1 MDPTTKQVQISASA
15 MKGGKRASRKKKQQ
29 QVEEEPEQRKRPGVQ
44 VTKVQGGGGVAQQ
57 YLNGGGVAQQYLN
70 GGGVAQQYIQ
80 GVLGQNI
87 NSNCGVPGYQA
98 PTQGSS
104 ASPLAEAFLKP
115 VTQAMLDKPIP
126 VAGAPLPLGGSGQV
140 SPQIGGK
147 TIKLH
152 KKTDKAK
159 VKLHSKKVE
168 VKKYPSLTKK
178 NRKIVLGLVSLK
190 KRQTKAHKIKQ
201 SVKEMPLEDLKK
213 HLIAKGLIKVGSKAP
228 ESILRQIAADSQIV
242 GSGSC

>member
-1 MDPTTKQVQISASA
+1 MESTTKQVQISASA

-29 QVEEEPEQRKRPGVQ
+29 VEEEPTKKQKQSRILQ
-44 VTKVQGGGGVAQQ
+44 VTKEGGGGV
-57 YLNGGGVAQQYLN
+57 V
-70 GGGVAQQYIQ
+70 
-80 GVLGQNI
+80 GQNI
-87 NSNCGVPGYQA
+87 NSNCGVPGYQS

-115 VTQAMLDKPIP
+115 VSQATLDKPIP
-126 VAGAPLPLGGSGQV
+126 VAGAPLPLGGQGQV
-140 SPQIGGK
+140 TPQIGGK

-152 KKTDKAK
+152 KKEDRAK
-159 VKLHSKKVE
+159 VKLHSKKVD
-168 VKKYPSLTKK
+168 VKKHPSLTKK
-178 NRKIVLGLVSLK
+178 NRKIILGLVSLK

-213 HLIAKGLIKVGSKAP
+213 HLIAKGLIKTTSKAP

>member
-1 MDPTTKQVQISASA
+1 MDSTTKQVQISASA
-15 MKGGKRASRKKKQQ
+15 MKGGKRGTRSKKKQ
-29 QVEEEPEQRKRPGVQ
+29 QVEEEPTKKQKQSRILQ
-44 VTKVQGGGGVAQQ
+44 VTKEGGGGVAQQ
-57 YLNGGGVAQQYLN
+57 YV
-70 GGGVAQQYIQ
+70 I
-80 GVLGQNI
+80 GQNI
-87 NSNCGVPGYQA
+87 NSSCGVPGYQS

-115 VTQAMLDKPIP
+115 VPQATLDQPIP

-152 KKTDKAK
+152 KKEDKAK

-168 VKKYPSLTKK
+168 VKKHLTKK
-178 NRKIVLGLVSLK
+178 NRKIILGLVSLK
-190 KRQTKAHKIKQ
+190 KRQTKASKIKQ

-213 HLIAKGLIKVGSKAP
+213 HLVTKGLIKVGSKAP

>member
-1 MDPTTKQVQISASA
+1 
-15 MKGGKRASRKKKQQ
+15 
-29 QVEEEPEQRKRPGVQ
+29 VEEEPTKKQKQSRILQ
-44 VTKVQGGGGVAQQ
+44 VTKEGGGGVAQQ
-57 YLNGGGVAQQYLN
+57 YLNGGQGVAQQYL
-70 GGGVAQQYIQ
+70 I
-80 GVLGQNI
+80 GQNI
-87 NSNCGVPGYQA
+87 NSNCGVPGYQS

-115 VTQAMLDKPIP
+115 VPQATLDKPIP

-152 KKTDKAK
+152 KKEDKAK

-168 VKKYPSLTKK
+168 VKKHLTKK
-178 NRKIVLGLVSLK
+178 NRKIILGLVSLK
-190 KRQTKAHKIKQ
+190 KRQTKASKIKQ

-213 HLIAKGLIKVGSKAP
+213 HLVTKGLIKVGSKAP

>member
-1 MDPTTKQVQISASA
+1 MDSTTKQVQISASA
-15 MKGGKRASRKKKQQ
+15 MKGGKRGTRRKKKQQ

-44 VTKVQGGGGVAQQ
+44 VTKVQGGGVAQQ
-57 YLNGGGVAQQYLN
+57 YV
-70 GGGVAQQYIQ
+70 Q
-80 GVLGQNI
+80 GVIGQNI

-115 VTQAMLDKPIP
+115 VPQATLDQPIP

-152 KKTDKAK
+152 KKEDKAK
-159 VKLHSKKVE
+159 VKLHSKKLE
-168 VKKYPSLTKK
+168 VKKNLTKK
-178 NRKIVLGLVSLK
+178 NRKIILGLVSLK
-190 KRQTKAHKIKQ
+190 KRQTKASKIKQ
-201 SVKEMPLEDLKK
+201 TVKEMPLEDLKK
-213 HLIAKGLIKVGSKAP
+213 HLVTKGLIKVGSKAP

>member
-15 MKGGKRASRKKKQQ
+15 MKGGKRASRKKKQPQQ
-29 QVEEEPEQRKRPGVQ
+29 QVEEEPEQRKRAGIQ
-44 VTKVQGGGGVAQQ
+44 VTKIQNGGV
-57 YLNGGGVAQQYLN
+57 
-70 GGGVAQQYIQ
+70 I
-80 GVLGQNI
+80 GQNI
-87 NSNCGVPGYQA
+87 NSSCGVPGYQA

-115 VTQAMLDKPIP
+115 VPQVTLDKPIP

-152 KKTDKAK
+152 KKTEGAK

-213 HLIAKGLIKVGSKAP
+213 HLIDKGLIKVGSKAP

>member
-1 MDPTTKQVQISASA
+1 MDSTTKQVQISASA
-15 MKGGKRASRKKKQQ
+15 MKGGKRGTRRKKKQQ

-44 VTKVQGGGGVAQQ
+44 VTKVQGGGVAQQ
-57 YLNGGGVAQQYLN
+57 YV
-70 GGGVAQQYIQ
+70 Q
-80 GVLGQNI
+80 GVIGQNI

-115 VTQAMLDKPIP
+115 VPQATLDQPIP

-152 KKTDKAK
+152 KKEDKAK
-159 VKLHSKKVE
+159 VKLHSKKLE
-168 VKKYPSLTKK
+168 VKKHLTKK
-178 NRKIVLGLVSLK
+178 NRKIILGLVSLK
-190 KRQTKAHKIKQ
+190 KRQTKASKIKQ
-201 SVKEMPLEDLKK
+201 TVKEMPLEDLKK
-213 HLIAKGLIKVGSKAP
+213 HLVTKGLIKVGSKAP

>member
-1 MDPTTKQVQISASA
+1 MESTTKQVQISASA

-29 QVEEEPEQRKRPGVQ
+29 QVEEEPEQRKTVGVQ
-44 VTKVQGGGGVAQQ
+44 VTKVQGGGVAQQ
-57 YLNGGGVAQQYLN
+57 YV
-70 GGGVAQQYIQ
+70 Q

-87 NSNCGVPGYQA
+87 NSNCGVPGYQS

-115 VTQAMLDKPIP
+115 VPQATLDKPIP

-152 KKTDKAK
+152 KKEDKAK
-159 VKLHSKKVE
+159 VKLHSKKVD
-168 VKKYPSLTKK
+168 VKKQPSLTKK
-178 NRKIVLGLVSLK
+178 NRRIILGLVSLK
-190 KRQTKAHKIKQ
+190 KRQTKASKIKQ
-201 SVKEMPLEDLKK
+201 SIKEMPLEDLKK
-213 HLIAKGLIKVGSKAP
+213 HLVAKGLIKTTSKAP

>member
-1 MDPTTKQVQISASA
+1 MESTTKQVQISASA
-15 MKGGKRASRKKKQQ
+15 MKGGKRSRRKKRQ
-29 QVEEEPEQRKRPGVQ
+29 QVEEEPGQRKKAGVQ
-44 VTKVQGGGGVAQQ
+44 VTKEGGGVAQQ
-57 YLNGGGVAQQYLN
+57 YV
-70 GGGVAQQYIQ
+70 Q

-87 NSNCGVPGYQA
+87 NSSCGVPGYQS

-115 VTQAMLDKPIP
+115 VPQATLDQPIP

-152 KKTDKAK
+152 KKEDKAK
-159 VKLHSKKVE
+159 VKLHSKKME
-168 VKKYPSLTKK
+168 VKKHLTKK
-178 NRKIVLGLVSLK
+178 NRKIILGLISLK
-190 KRQTKAHKIKQ
+190 KRQTKASKIKQ

-213 HLIAKGLIKVGSKAP
+213 HLITKGLIKVGSKAP

-242 GSGSC
+242 GSGSS

>member
-1 MDPTTKQVQISASA
+1 MDSTTKQVQISASA
-15 MKGGKRASRKKKQQ
+15 MKGGKRGTRRKKKQ
-29 QVEEEPEQRKRPGVQ
+29 QVEEEPTKKQKQSRILQ
-44 VTKVQGGGGVAQQ
+44 VTKEGGGGVAQQ
-57 YLNGGGVAQQYLN
+57 YV
-70 GGGVAQQYIQ
+70 I
-80 GVLGQNI
+80 GQNI
-87 NSNCGVPGYQA
+87 NSNCGVPGYQS

-115 VTQAMLDKPIP
+115 VPQATLDKPIP

-152 KKTDKAK
+152 KKEDKAK

-168 VKKYPSLTKK
+168 VKKHLTKK
-178 NRKIVLGLVSLK
+178 NRKIILGLVSLK
-190 KRQTKAHKIKQ
+190 KRQTKASKIKQ

-213 HLIAKGLIKVGSKAP
+213 HLVTKGLIKVGSKAP

>member
-1 MDPTTKQVQISASA
+1 MDSTMKQIQISASA
-15 MKGGKRASRKKKQQ
+15 MKGGKRGTRRKKKQ
-29 QVEEEPEQRKRPGVQ
+29 QVEEEPTKKQKQSRILQ
-44 VTKVQGGGGVAQQ
+44 VTKEGGGVAQQ

-70 GGGVAQQYIQ
+70 GGGVI
-80 GVLGQNI
+80 GQNI
-87 NSNCGVPGYQA
+87 NSSCGVPGYQN
-98 PTQGSS
+98 PIQVSS

-115 VTQAMLDKPIP
+115 VPQATLDKPIP

-152 KKTDKAK
+152 KKEDKAK

-168 VKKYPSLTKK
+168 VKKHLTKK
-178 NRKIVLGLVSLK
+178 NRKIILGLVSLK
-190 KRQTKAHKIKQ
+190 KRQTKASKIKQ

-213 HLIAKGLIKVGSKAP
+213 HLVTKGLIKVGSKAP

-242 GSGSC
+242 GSGSS

>member
-15 MKGGKRASRKKKQQ
+15 MKGGKKRASQKKKRQ
-29 QVEEEPEQRKRPGVQ
+29 QVEEEPEQRKRAGIQ
-44 VTKVQGGGGVAQQ
+44 VTKIQGGGVIG
-57 YLNGGGVAQQYLN
+57 
-70 GGGVAQQYIQ
+70 Q
-80 GVLGQNI
+80 GI
-87 NSNCGVPGYQA
+87 NNSCGVPGYQS

-104 ASPLAEAFLKP
+104 ASPLAEAFVKP
-115 VTQAMLDKPIP
+115 VDQITLAKQVP
-126 VAGAPLPLGGSGQV
+126 VAGPPLPLGGQGQV
-140 SPQIGGK
+140 SPQIGGRS
-147 TIKLH
+147 IQLH

-168 VKKYPSLTKK
+168 VKKHLTKK

-190 KRQTKAHKIKQ
+190 KRQTKASKIKQ

>member
-1 MDPTTKQVQISASA
+1 MDSTTKQVQISASA
-15 MKGGKRASRKKKQQ
+15 MKGGKRGSRRKKKQQ

-44 VTKVQGGGGVAQQ
+44 VTKVQGGGVAQQ
-57 YLNGGGVAQQYLN
+57 YV
-70 GGGVAQQYIQ
+70 Q
-80 GVLGQNI
+80 GVIGQNI
-87 NSNCGVPGYQA
+87 NSSCGVPGYQA

-115 VTQAMLDKPIP
+115 VPQATLDQPIP

-152 KKTDKAK
+152 KKEDKAK

-168 VKKYPSLTKK
+168 VKKHLTKK
-178 NRKIVLGLVSLK
+178 NRKIILGLVSLK
-190 KRQTKAHKIKQ
+190 KRQTKASKIKQ

-213 HLIAKGLIKVGSKAP
+213 HLVTKGLIKVGSKAP

>member
-44 VTKVQGGGGVAQQ
+44 VTKIQ
-57 YLNGGGVAQQYLN
+57 NG
-70 GGGVAQQYIQ
+70 

-87 NSNCGVPGYQA
+87 NSNCGVPGYQN

-115 VTQAMLDKPIP
+115 VSQATLDKPIP
-126 VAGAPLPLGGSGQV
+126 VAGAPLPLGGQGQV

-152 KKTDKAK
+152 KKEDRAK
-159 VKLHSKKVE
+159 VKLHSKKVD
-168 VKKYPSLTKK
+168 VKKHPSLTKK

-213 HLIAKGLIKVGSKAP
+213 HLITKGLIKTTSKAP

>member
-1 MDPTTKQVQISASA
+1 MDSTTKQVQISASA
-15 MKGGKRASRKKKQQ
+15 MKGGKRGSRRKKKQQ
-29 QVEEEPEQRKRPGVQ
+29 QVEEEPEQRKKGGVQ
-44 VTKVQGGGGVAQQ
+44 VTKVQSGGQIGDNV
-57 YLNGGGVAQQYLN
+57 NR
-70 GGGVAQQYIQ
+70 
-80 GVLGQNI
+80 
-87 NSNCGVPGYQA
+87 SCGVPGYQN
-98 PTQGSS
+98 PIQVSS

-126 VAGAPLPLGGSGQV
+126 VAGAPLPLGGQGQV

-147 TIKLH
+147 TIKFH
-152 KKTDKAK
+152 KKTEGAK

-168 VKKYPSLTKK
+168 VKKQPSLTKK
-178 NRKIVLGLVSLK
+178 NRRIILGLVSLK
-190 KRQTKAHKIKQ
+190 KRQTKASKIKQ

-213 HLIAKGLIKVGSKAP
+213 HLIAKGLIKTTSKAP

>member
-1 MDPTTKQVQISASA
+1 MDSTTKQVQISASA
-15 MKGGKRASRKKKQQ
+15 MKGGKRGTRRKKKQ
-29 QVEEEPEQRKRPGVQ
+29 QVEEEPTKKQKQSRILQ
-44 VTKVQGGGGVAQQ
+44 VTKEGGGGVAQQ
-57 YLNGGGVAQQYLN
+57 YLNGGVAQQY
-70 GGGVAQQYIQ
+70 VI
-80 GVLGQNI
+80 GQNI
-87 NSNCGVPGYQA
+87 NSSCGVPGYQA

-115 VTQAMLDKPIP
+115 VPQATLDQPIP

-152 KKTDKAK
+152 KKEDKAK

-168 VKKYPSLTKK
+168 VKKHLTKK
-178 NRKIVLGLVSLK
+178 NRKIILGLVSLK
-190 KRQTKAHKIKQ
+190 KRQTKASKIKQ

-213 HLIAKGLIKVGSKAP
+213 HLVTKGLIKVGSKAP

>member
-1 MDPTTKQVQISASA
+1 MESTTKQVQISASA
-15 MKGGKRASRKKKQQ
+15 MKGGKRSRRKKRQ
-29 QVEEEPEQRKRPGVQ
+29 QVEEEPGQRKKAGVQ
-44 VTKVQGGGGVAQQ
+44 VTKEGGGVAQQ
-57 YLNGGGVAQQYLN
+57 YV
-70 GGGVAQQYIQ
+70 Q

-87 NSNCGVPGYQA
+87 NSSCGVPGYQS

-115 VTQAMLDKPIP
+115 VPQATLDQPIP

-152 KKTDKAK
+152 KKEDKAK
-159 VKLHSKKVE
+159 VKLHSKKME
-168 VKKYPSLTKK
+168 VKKHLTKK
-178 NRKIVLGLVSLK
+178 NRKIILGIISLK
-190 KRQTKAHKIKQ
+190 KRQTKASKIKQ

-213 HLIAKGLIKVGSKAP
+213 HLITKGLIKVGSKAP

-242 GSGSC
+242 GSGSS

>member
-1 MDPTTKQVQISASA
+1 MESTTKQIQISASA
-15 MKGGKRASRKKKQQ
+15 MKGGKRSRRKKRQ
-29 QVEEEPEQRKRPGVQ
+29 QVEEEPGQRKKAGVQ
-44 VTKVQGGGGVAQQ
+44 VTKEGGGVAQQ
-57 YLNGGGVAQQYLN
+57 YV
-70 GGGVAQQYIQ
+70 Q

-87 NSNCGVPGYQA
+87 NSSCGVPGYQS

-115 VTQAMLDKPIP
+115 VPQATLDQPIP

-152 KKTDKAK
+152 KKEDKAK

-168 VKKYPSLTKK
+168 VKKHLTKK
-178 NRKIVLGLVSLK
+178 NRKIILGLISLK
-190 KRQTKAHKIKQ
+190 KRQTKASKIKQ

-213 HLIAKGLIKVGSKAP
+213 HLITKGLIKVGSKAP

>member
-1 MDPTTKQVQISASA
+1 MESTTKQIQISASA
-15 MKGGKRASRKKKQQ
+15 MKGGKRSRRKKRQ
-29 QVEEEPEQRKRPGVQ
+29 QVEEEPGQRKKAGVQ
-44 VTKVQGGGGVAQQ
+44 VTKEGGGVAQQ
-57 YLNGGGVAQQYLN
+57 YV
-70 GGGVAQQYIQ
+70 Q

-87 NSNCGVPGYQA
+87 NSSCGVPGYQS

-115 VTQAMLDKPIP
+115 VPQATLDQPIP

-152 KKTDKAK
+152 KKEDKAK

-168 VKKYPSLTKK
+168 VKKHLTKK
-178 NRKIVLGLVSLK
+178 NRKIILGLISLK
-190 KRQTKAHKIKQ
+190 KRQTKASKIKQ

-213 HLIAKGLIKVGSKAP
+213 HLIAKGLIKTGSKAP

>member
-15 MKGGKRASRKKKQQ
+15 MKGGKRASRKKKQPQ
-29 QVEEEPEQRKRPGVQ
+29 QQVVEEEPKQRKRPGIQ
-44 VTKVQGGGGVAQQ
+44 VTKIQNGGV
-57 YLNGGGVAQQYLN
+57 
-70 GGGVAQQYIQ
+70 I
-80 GVLGQNI
+80 GQNI

-115 VTQAMLDKPIP
+115 VPQATLDQPIP

-152 KKTDKAK
+152 KKTERAK

-213 HLIAKGLIKVGSKAP
+213 HLIDKGLIKVGSKAP

>member
-1 MDPTTKQVQISASA
+1 M
-15 MKGGKRASRKKKQQ
+15 
-29 QVEEEPEQRKRPGVQ
+29 
-44 VTKVQGGGGVAQQ
+44 
-57 YLNGGGVAQQYLN
+57 
-70 GGGVAQQYIQ
+70 
-80 GVLGQNI
+80 
-87 NSNCGVPGYQA
+87 
-98 PTQGSS
+98 
-104 ASPLAEAFLKP
+104 AEAFLKP
-115 VTQAMLDKPIP
+115 VPQATLDQPIP

-152 KKTDKAK
+152 KKEDKAK

-168 VKKYPSLTKK
+168 VKKHLTKK
-178 NRKIVLGLVSLK
+178 NRKIILGLVSLK
-190 KRQTKAHKIKQ
+190 KRQTKASKIKQ

-213 HLIAKGLIKVGSKAP
+213 HLVTKGLIKVGSKAP

>member
-1 MDPTTKQVQISASA
+1 MDIKQVQISESA
-15 MKGGKRASRKKKQQ
+15 MKKGGKRSRKKKQQ
-29 QVEEEPEQRKRPGVQ
+29 VEEDSPSKQKKTRLLQ
-44 VTKVQGGGGVAQQ
+44 VTKEGGGGVAQQ
-57 YLNGGGVAQQYLN
+57 IGGG
-70 GGGVAQQYIQ
+70 
-80 GVLGQNI
+80 
-87 NSNCGVPGYQA
+87 CGVPGYQA
-98 PTQGSS
+98 PIQVSS

-115 VTQAMLDKPIP
+115 VSQATLDQPIP

-147 TIKLH
+147 TIQLH
-152 KKTDKAK
+152 KKAEGAK

-168 VKKYPSLTKK
+168 VKKHPSLTKK
-178 NRKIVLGLVSLK
+178 NRKIILGLVGLK
-190 KRQTKAHKIKQ
+190 KRQTKASKIKQ

-213 HLIAKGLIKVGSKAP
+213 HLVAKGLIKVGSKAP

>member
-1 MDPTTKQVQISASA
+1 MDSTTKQVQISASA
-15 MKGGKRASRKKKQQ
+15 MKGGKRGTRRKKKQ
-29 QVEEEPEQRKRPGVQ
+29 QVEEEPTKKQKQSRILQ
-44 VTKVQGGGGVAQQ
+44 VTKEGGGGVAQQ
-57 YLNGGGVAQQYLN
+57 YV
-70 GGGVAQQYIQ
+70 Q
-80 GVLGQNI
+80 GVIGQNI
-87 NSNCGVPGYQA
+87 NSSCGVPGYQA

-115 VTQAMLDKPIP
+115 VPQATLDQPIP

-152 KKTDKAK
+152 KKEDKAK

-168 VKKYPSLTKK
+168 VKKHLTKK
-178 NRKIVLGLVSLK
+178 NRKIILGLVSLK
-190 KRQTKAHKIKQ
+190 KRQTKASKIKQ

-213 HLIAKGLIKVGSKAP
+213 HLVTKGLIKVGSKAP

>member
-1 MDPTTKQVQISASA
+1 MDSTMKQVQISASA
-15 MKGGKRASRKKKQQ
+15 MKGGKRTRKKKQ
-29 QVEEEPEQRKRPGVQ
+29 QVEEEPTKKQKQSRILQ
-44 VTKVQGGGGVAQQ
+44 VTKEGGGGVAQQ
-57 YLNGGGVAQQYLN
+57 YLNGGGV
-70 GGGVAQQYIQ
+70 I
-80 GVLGQNI
+80 GQNI
-87 NSNCGVPGYQA
+87 NSSCGVPGYQA

-115 VTQAMLDKPIP
+115 VPQATLDQPIP

-152 KKTDKAK
+152 KKEDKAK

-168 VKKYPSLTKK
+168 VKKHLTKK
-178 NRKIVLGLVSLK
+178 NRKIILGLVSLK
-190 KRQTKAHKIKQ
+190 KRQTKASKIKQ

-213 HLIAKGLIKVGSKAP
+213 HLVTKGLIKVGSKAP

>member
-15 MKGGKRASRKKKQQ
+15 MKGGKKRASQKKKRQ
-29 QVEEEPEQRKRPGVQ
+29 QVEEEPEQRKRAGIQ
-44 VTKVQGGGGVAQQ
+44 VTKIQNGGV
-57 YLNGGGVAQQYLN
+57 
-70 GGGVAQQYIQ
+70 I
-80 GVLGQNI
+80 GQNI

-115 VTQAMLDKPIP
+115 VSQAMLDKPIS
-126 VAGAPLPLGGSGQV
+126 VAGAPLPLGGQGQV
-140 SPQIGGK
+140 SPQIGGR
-147 TIKLH
+147 TIQLH

-168 VKKYPSLTKK
+168 VKKHLTKK

-190 KRQTKAHKIKQ
+190 KRQTKASKIKQ

>member
-1 MDPTTKQVQISASA
+1 MESTTKQVQISASA
-15 MKGGKRASRKKKQQ
+15 MKGGKRASRRKPKQ
-29 QVEEEPEQRKRPGVQ
+29 QVEEEPQERKKEGVQ
-44 VTKVQGGGGVAQQ
+44 VTKVQNGGV
-57 YLNGGGVAQQYLN
+57 
-70 GGGVAQQYIQ
+70 I
-80 GVLGQNI
+80 GQNI
-87 NSNCGVPGYQA
+87 NSNCGVPGYQN
-98 PTQGSS
+98 PIQVSS
-104 ASPLAEAFLKP
+104 ASPLAEAFIRP

-152 KKTDKAK
+152 KKEEKAK

-168 VKKYPSLTKK
+168 VKKHLTKK
-178 NRKIVLGLVSLK
+178 NRKIILGLVSLK
-190 KRQTKAHKIKQ
+190 KRQTKASKIKQ

-213 HLIAKGLIKVGSKAP
+213 HLVAKGLIKTGSKAP